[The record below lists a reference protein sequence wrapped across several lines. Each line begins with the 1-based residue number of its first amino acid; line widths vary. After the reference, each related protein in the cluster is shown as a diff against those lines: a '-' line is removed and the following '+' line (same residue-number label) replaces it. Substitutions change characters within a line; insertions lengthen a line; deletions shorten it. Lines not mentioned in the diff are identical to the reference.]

1 LQPSHKPFIFKMRFA
16 VKVIEMKLLLD
27 IKDEKADFIME
38 LLKSF
43 PYVKTKEISP
53 AKARAIAGLKE
64 AIDQVNLA
72 KEGKIKLKSARQL
85 VDEL

>member
-1 LQPSHKPFIFKMRFA
+1 
-16 VKVIEMKLLLD
+16 MKLLLD

-53 AKARAIAGLKE
+53 SKARAIAGLKE